1 MKGLNKRAQFFL
13 IAGLVVSSVI
23 LGFNAAENTLEAQRT
38 ETRTFDLSEEISYE
52 AHQVID
58 NGIITGKKPEEVQ
71 ASLEAL
77 VKAYGE
83 SNPDSDVQV
92 LFGDPDAVPG
102 APNALRTIGY
112 DAAQGKAAITPLTGE
127 GTEKQEG
134 ITQKEEDGKK
144 KVKVRMK
151 VPDKDTKESK
161 FVDREFEIE
170 KGQNVYI
177 VIKKKIEDEHEVS
190 IRK

>member
-23 LGFNAAENTLEAQRT
+23 LGFNAAQNTLEAQRT
-38 ETRTFDLSEEISYE
+38 ETRTFDLSDEISYE

-71 ASLEAL
+71 TSLEAL

-83 SNPDSDVQV
+83 SNPDSDVSV
-92 LFGDPDAVPG
+92 LFGDPDATPG
-102 APNALRTIGY
+102 SPNALRSIGY
-112 DAAQGKAAITPLTGE
+112 DAAQGRVASTLLTAE
-127 GTEKQEG
+127 GKENKEG
-134 ITQKEEDGKK
+134 ITQVEEEGKK

-151 VPDKDTKESK
+151 VPDKNKGESR

-170 KGQNVYI
+170 RGQNVYI
-177 VIKKKIEDEHEVS
+177 VIKKKIEDEHELS
-190 IRK
+190 ITQ

>member
-23 LGFNAAENTLEAQRT
+23 LGFNAAQNTLEAQRT
-38 ETRTFDLSEEISYE
+38 ETRTFDLSDEISYE

-71 ASLEAL
+71 TSLEAL

-83 SNPDSDVQV
+83 SNPDSDVSV
-92 LFGDPDAVPG
+92 LFGDPDATPG
-102 APNALRTIGY
+102 SPNALRSIGY
-112 DAAQGKAAITPLTGE
+112 DAAQGRAASTLLTAE
-127 GTEKQEG
+127 GKENKEG
-134 ITQKEEDGKK
+134 ITQVEEEGKK

-151 VPDKDTKESK
+151 VPDKNKGESR

-170 KGQNVYI
+170 RGQNVYI
-177 VIKKKIEDEHEVS
+177 VIKKKIEDEHELS
-190 IRK
+190 ITQ